1 MLRDPSSMLQHSQR
15 LIEGHSPQDVMNA
28 LLANDVFTLCQ
39 QYAIPEEVPF
49 VPVSKK
55 HSANIPNIGLW

>member
-1 MLRDPSSMLQHSQR
+1 
-15 LIEGHSPQDVMNA
+15 MNA